1 MGTSMDLFD
10 QDMDRLLAGLGGVA
24 APLGL
29 VRRLMENLL
38 LIRHAS
44 GKT

>member
-29 VRRLMENLL
+29 VRRLMEGLL
-38 LIRHAS
+38 LIRRAN